1 MKTCEYLFDRTR
13 SWLLGDILFCFIF
26 KILSLYFL
34 SISTVIWN
42 RKLKFCTFLDFH
54 IDDNCL
60 FRLLCFCFKTLIPKL
75 GRFLRDLQFS
85 VENRINIK
93 EFTFLLKLK
102 LKVDFEM
109 RSYKRM
115 KHCIPGH
122 FKEEP
127 SYMRRRYRSQLIV
140 WTLLY
145 QINILKWSYDVYN
158 LRYSM
163 RKLRFCFMNFEK
175 IE

>member
-75 GRFLRDLQFS
+75 GRFLRDFQFL

-115 KHCIPGH
+115 KHCIPG
-122 FKEEP
+122 
-127 SYMRRRYRSQLIV
+127 V

-163 RKLRFCFMNFEK
+163 RKMRFCFMNFEK